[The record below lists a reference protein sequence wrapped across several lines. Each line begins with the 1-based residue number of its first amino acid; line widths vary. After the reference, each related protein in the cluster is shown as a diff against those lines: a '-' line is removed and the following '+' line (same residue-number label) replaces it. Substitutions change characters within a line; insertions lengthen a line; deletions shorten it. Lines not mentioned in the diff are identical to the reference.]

1 MQGKDLNDH
10 LRRSLEILVESADEL
25 RDLDQALG
33 DGDLGIT
40 ITAGS
45 DAVVAELGKL
55 RRGRDP
61 DGDRPHL
68 REGVRQREPV
78 HHGRAGRRC
87 AAGRLPGVGRQGR
100 DRARRGGRLR
110 GPPPASSIAQRGKTE
125 VGDKTILDGI
135 SAAAE
140 ALTSATRTD
149 QARTAVVDAAARAV
163 EETRG
168 LQSRR
173 GRASWLQE
181 RSIGLADPGATAF
194 LRFVEAWAR
203 RRRALP
209 LTGPGRA
216 RHAGL
221 RGPVTTIPPPSSTE
235 ESEHLMNTWL
245 DEVFDVPK
253 PVIGMCHLPAL
264 PW

>member
-55 RRGRDP
+55 AEDATPTEIARTCAKAFANANPSTMAALVAGALLAGSRVW
-61 DGDRPHL
+61 DGKDEIGL
-68 REGVRQREPV
+68 AE
-78 HHGRAGRRC
+78 
-87 AAGRLPGVGRQGR
+87 AADFVT
-100 DRARRGGRLR
+100 AA
-110 GPPPASSIAQRGKTE
+110 ASSIAQRGKTE

-135 SAAAE
+135 SAAAD

-203 RRRALP
+203 VAE
-209 LTGPGRA
+209 
-216 RHAGL
+216 
-221 RGPVTTIPPPSSTE
+221 PSR
-235 ESEHLMNTWL
+235 
-245 DEVFDVPK
+245 
-253 PVIGMCHLPAL
+253 
-264 PW
+264 